1 MSQSSFPTSTSGVF
15 IPSLWETAGGGGD
28 LTRAQA
34 DARYLKFPTGQGT
47 ETIPTLVV
55 SGQATI
61 DSIVIKQP
69 TGTNN
74 NVVGKN
80 TLNNTTSASYDNFA
94 FGANTATG
102 VLTGNNNTFMGN
114 AGFGAITS
122 ASNNTSIGA
131 NSGIALTTGNN
142 NVFLGQGTGV
152 TLETGSNN
160 IFIGSG
166 ANTTL
171 NTASQS
177 TALGY
182 LSSVGANNATALG
195 HGTNASGANST
206 AVGHNAA
213 SSGVQSIAIGYN
225 VVSNSTGSVSM
236 GASSVAG
243 GASATA
249 IGASSNAAAADNT
262 AIGASSTAFGA
273 STTAIGKSAIAQGAS
288 SIAIGNS
295 SVAGNFNN
303 STAIG
308 VSAAAGNGGTNATA
322 IGYTSAAGG
331 ASSIAIGANS
341 IANGDNS
348 TAIGAS
354 ATCGTFTKSTAI
366 GKDATA
372 TANNQVVL
380 GTSTETIIIPRIT
393 RFLDSPI
400 IMRKADGTQTGVTN
414 ATVLFPTSTYA
425 GSYTGLTYSAG
436 TFTNSN
442 SYTIAVQVNCC
453 VYFSTATNSMTIKI
467 NHSTYGVFGYAEI
480 AVNNGTTN
488 VRTAPLAIS
497 QCFPLASGA
506 TFNIIGESTTANT
519 FNAVSTISVLVL

>member
-47 ETIPTLVV
+47 ETIPALVV

-102 VLTGNNNTFMGN
+102 VLTGNNNTFIGN

-122 ASNNTSIGA
+122 ASNTTSVGA
-131 NSGIALTTGNN
+131 NNGIALTTGSNN
-142 NVFLGQGTGV
+142 TFLGKDTGL
-152 TLETGSNN
+152 TLSTGSNN

-166 ANTTL
+166 ADTTL

-182 LSSVGANNATALG
+182 LSSVGGNNATALG
-195 HGTNASGANST
+195 HGTNASANNST
-206 AVGHNAA
+206 AIGHNAA

-243 GASATA
+243 GASAIA
-249 IGASSNAAAADNT
+249 IGAS
-262 AIGASSTAFGA
+262 
-273 STTAIGKSAIAQGAS
+273 
-288 SIAIGNS
+288 
-295 SVAGNFNN
+295 
-303 STAIG
+303 
-308 VSAAAGNGGTNATA
+308 
-322 IGYTSAAGG
+322 
-331 ASSIAIGANS
+331 S

-380 GTSTETIIIPRIT
+380 GTSSESVIIPRNI
-393 RFLDSPI
+393 RYLNSPMVAWGI
-400 IMRKADGTQTGVTN
+400 NGGSQSIPTTSDVTINYNVADARN
-414 ATVLFPTSTYA
+414 
-425 GSYTGLTYSAG
+425 GSYTGITNSSG

-442 SYTIAVQVNCC
+442 SYSVTLSVSVCLN
-453 VYFSTATNSMTIKI
+453 FSNNSSGFRVMTI
-467 NHSTYGVFGYAEI
+467 NLGGVKLYATS
-480 AVNNGTTN
+480 V
-488 VRTAPLAIS
+488 TAPVIGDVTNMNMSSVFVLNS
-497 QCFPLASGA
+497 
-506 TFNIIGESTTANT
+506 GESFFINSFQNSGSTLTAIN
-519 FNAVSTISVLVL
+519 SGDKCSRISMLVM